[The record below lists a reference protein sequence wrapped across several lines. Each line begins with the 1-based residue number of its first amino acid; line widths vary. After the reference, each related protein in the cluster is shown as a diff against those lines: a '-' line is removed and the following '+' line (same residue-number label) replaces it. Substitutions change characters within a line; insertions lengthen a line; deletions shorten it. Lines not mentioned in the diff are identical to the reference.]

1 MNAPRQILLAIAGAL
16 AGCATAPPAIV
27 ERGIDHPVIVLL
39 APGGRC
45 DLTAER
51 GAFWQDM
58 GRTAERTYE
67 TYRLTGRGRIS
78 VRDANGREIF
88 VWTDV
93 SEPAEVR
100 IEGER
105 VLLDR

>member
-1 MNAPRQILLAIAGAL
+1 
-16 AGCATAPPAIV
+16 
-27 ERGIDHPVIVLL
+27 
-39 APGGRC
+39 
-45 DLTAER
+45 
-51 GAFWQDM
+51 M

-78 VRDANGREIF
+78 VRDANGREIS